1 MLGGDDDDDGP
12 NTNGPGMASC
22 HSGPRSAAPA
32 GPSSRSKELLARLLA
47 PVAAAAAPSAGLA
60 VPTLRALCLGL
71 LGSHVEHL
79 AGTEDMG
86 PHLALLPPDVKACML
101 CVARRRGV
109 LSNRIL
115 LGLVDPGWAVLD
127 LAGAAAL
134 SERAVRRALLRCG
147 RQALRALDLSGA
159 GGGGGGGGAGGTGGV
174 DGVEGKAGASAGA
187 LGAGAAAGAA
197 GAGAGEGHVGLGPE
211 LLRDLPQLAP
221 GLEVLV
227 LGGGGRR
234 QQEVLLQVGGWVGE
248 EAGGRAG
255 GRENGAG
262 GWGVAWRGGRHGEAR
277 GLWLRR
283 WVLW

>member
-1 MLGGDDDDDGP
+1 MDAVELAAGLRAARNALLGGDDDDDGP

-134 SERAVRRALLRCG
+134 SERAVLPDILPHVVLRRHS
-147 RQALRALDLSGA
+147 QD
-159 GGGGGGGGAGGTGGV
+159 GGGGGDQPPQPPQLPPHLDDCLAALVAPSAWAGGGCGGPGRGGAREAEWERLHIAEKFRLAYV
-174 DGVEGKAGASAGA
+174 QQDERLRAKARREAALAERQELRAS
-187 LGAGAAAGAA
+187 
-197 GAGAGEGHVGLGPE
+197 
-211 LLRDLPQLAP
+211 
-221 GLEVLV
+221 
-227 LGGGGRR
+227 GRR
-234 QQEVLLQVGGWVGE
+234 LTPADYIVTKTQRSLASFL
-248 EAGGRAG
+248 
-255 GRENGAG
+255 
-262 GWGVAWRGGRHGEAR
+262 H
-277 GLWLRR
+277 
-283 WVLW
+283 